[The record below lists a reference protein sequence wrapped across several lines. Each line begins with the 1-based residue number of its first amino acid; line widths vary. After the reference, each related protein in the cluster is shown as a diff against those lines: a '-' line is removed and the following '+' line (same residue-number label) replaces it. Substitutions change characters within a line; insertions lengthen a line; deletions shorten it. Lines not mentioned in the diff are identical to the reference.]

1 MRPRTPRS
9 TRTDTLF
16 PYTTLFRS
24 EDRPV
29 AMRAEVIDAL
39 GTWVHPSVLDRVT
52 GRNRGKVTRDS
63 SMLSGPPSNALLHL
77 LTDHE
82 STIRRSTVKA
92 LAKLKIKRGVPGI
105 MDCLQGDRDPAVR
118 VAALEALAYLE
129 YEGLGEAI
137 AQALAD
143 RT

>member
-1 MRPRTPRS
+1 MRYLVNYARK
-9 TRTDTLF
+9 
-16 PYTTLFRS
+16 

-29 AMRAEVIDAL
+29 AMRAEAIDAL

-82 STIRRSTVKA
+82 STIRLSTVKA

-105 MDCLQGDRDPAVR
+105 MDCRSEERR
-118 VAALEALAYLE
+118 VGKECVSTCRSRWSPYH
-129 YEGLGEAI
+129 
-137 AQALAD
+137 
-143 RT
+143 